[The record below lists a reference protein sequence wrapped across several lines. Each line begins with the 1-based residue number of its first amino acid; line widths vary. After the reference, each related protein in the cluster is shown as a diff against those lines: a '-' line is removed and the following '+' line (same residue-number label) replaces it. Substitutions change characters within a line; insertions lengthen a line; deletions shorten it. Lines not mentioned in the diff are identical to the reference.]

1 MIMVE
6 AVINDVDGSDR
17 SGVMRYDDMI
27 VNDDD

>member
-1 MIMVE
+1 MIMFE

-17 SGVMRYDDMI
+17 NGVMRYDDMI